1 MSAGPFNEAVKPGN
15 QYRAAHDIAER
26 HGNEVVNEKG
36 IDGGGEF
43 RYLTGSSQ
51 CRIARIGRGHQCRR
65 NEKHI
70 GDTVFHPESHESHGR
85 NPERDDFARRVLGT
99 VGGKDRQ
106 THKPVTAMAR
116 TDFP

>member
-70 GDTVFHPESHESHGR
+70 GDQCSIPRATK
-85 NPERDDFARRVLGT
+85 AM
-99 VGGKDRQ
+99 VGIQ
-106 THKPVTAMAR
+106 SATILPAVSLAL
-116 TDFP
+116 